1 MKICIRTPIFL
12 YLLVLPLV
20 LSVIV
25 IFFQPENISAVSLE
39 ECEKNSAINVNECID
54 IFSNKIED
62 LGNQKKTLSSQIAQF
77 DTQIKLT
84 QLRISEAEATIEKL
98 EKEISALGFRIGYV
112 TESIGQLEILVKERI
127 VATYQQSFISNL
139 ELLLTSSD
147 FSDLIL
153 KLQYLRQV
161 QENDKKILASLQ
173 ETRSNYANQK
183 DEREQK
189 QAAIEENK
197 KKLEGLRMNLD
208 QQKLEKQ
215 VLLTATKNDETR
227 FQRLLAQAQAERAIV
242 FGGGT
247 DVFIRNVNQGDS
259 IGSIAARSASPGCS
273 SGAHLH
279 FEVHKNGSVQNPNDY
294 LKSGVNYYY
303 SDNDEAGVGSINP
316 HGDLPWPISEP
327 IEITQGYGMTPYER
341 SSNAYGGGP
350 HNGIDMDSGSSTVKA
365 VKSGKLYGGSI
376 QCGGKYPGPLYY
388 AKVEH
393 TDGLVTWYLHMVSK

>member
-12 YLLVLPLV
+12 NLLVLPLV

-39 ECEKNSAINVNECID
+39 ECEKNSTVNVNECID

-62 LGNQKKTLSSQIAQF
+62 LGNQKKTLSSQITQF

-84 QLRISEAEATIEKL
+84 QLRISEAQATIEKL

-139 ELLLTSSD
+139 ELLLTSND

-153 KLQYLRQV
+153 KLQYLRQD

-197 KKLEGLRMNLD
+197 AKLEQLKKGLDSQKAEKQALLVITGNDEARF
-208 QQKLEKQ
+208 QKLLQ
-215 VLLTATKNDETR
+215 
-227 FQRLLAQAQAERAIV
+227 QAIAERKAIV
-242 FGGGT
+242 AAFSQAVSRLNSGEGDPVSKGGT
-247 DVFIRNVNQGDS
+247 VALLGNSG
-259 IGSIAARSASPGCS
+259 APACS
-273 SGAHLH
+273 SGPHLH
-279 FEVHKNGSVQNPNDY
+279 FTILQNSSP
-294 LKSGVNYYY
+294 
-303 SDNDEAGVGSINP
+303 INP
-316 HGDLPWPISEP
+316 
-327 IEITQGYGMTPYER
+327 R
-341 SSNAYGGGP
+341 
-350 HNGIDMDSGSSTVKA
+350 
-365 VKSGKLYGGSI
+365 
-376 QCGGKYPGPLYY
+376 
-388 AKVEH
+388 
-393 TDGLVTWYLHMVSK
+393 

>member
-39 ECEKNSAINVNECID
+39 ECEKNSSVNVNECID

-208 QQKLEKQ
+208 Q
-215 VLLTATKNDETR
+215 
-227 FQRLLAQAQAERAIV
+227 
-242 FGGGT
+242 
-247 DVFIRNVNQGDS
+247 
-259 IGSIAARSASPGCS
+259 
-273 SGAHLH
+273 H
-279 FEVHKNGSVQNPNDY
+279 
-294 LKSGVNYYY
+294 
-303 SDNDEAGVGSINP
+303 
-316 HGDLPWPISEP
+316 
-327 IEITQGYGMTPYER
+327 
-341 SSNAYGGGP
+341 
-350 HNGIDMDSGSSTVKA
+350 
-365 VKSGKLYGGSI
+365 
-376 QCGGKYPGPLYY
+376 
-388 AKVEH
+388 
-393 TDGLVTWYLHMVSK
+393 